1 MSIPKKIS
9 NRDYTTIFNYM
20 TGGDDLYPPSYHVAK
35 EDAKKFCEENNI
47 YCSEAVIGAVEV
59 ELLLKQAGDI

>member
-9 NRDYTTIFNYM
+9 NHDYTTIFNYM
-20 TGGDDLYPPSYHVAK
+20 TGGDDLYPPSYHLAK
-35 EDAKKFCEENNI
+35 EDVRILCDNCNI
-47 YCSEAVIGAVEV
+47 PFTEGVIGAVEV

>member
-1 MSIPKKIS
+1 
-9 NRDYTTIFNYM
+9 M